1 MNVQAYIESGIIE
14 EFCLGLLSD
23 DQAKE
28 VMKNALLFPE
38 IQQEIEQTEE
48 ALAAYART
56 PPRPA
61 LKEQVLKVL
70 DDIRSEEEIKPDNPP
85 PIHRYSD
92 AAKWNEALSGIEPN
106 LEHSDL
112 KLFFLR
118 KTKESQLCIAW
129 LRTELVEDAHHRNEF
144 QESFL
149 ILEGT
154 CECIL
159 GNRTIHLQPGD
170 YVDIPFDTP
179 HTIKVTSTSKGFL
192 KALIQR
198 AKLAA

>member
-1 MNVQAYIESGIIE
+1 MNVQKYIESGIIE

-28 VMKNALLFPE
+28 VMANASLFPE

-48 ALAAYART
+48 ALAAYAHT

-61 LKEQVLKVL
+61 LREQVLKALSDV
-70 DDIRSEEEIKPDNPP
+70 RSEEKINPKNPP
-85 PIHRYSD
+85 PIHRYSN

-106 LEHSDL
+106 LEHNGL

-118 KTKESQLCIAW
+118 KTKESQLYIAW
-129 LRTELVEDAHHRNEF
+129 LRSELVEDAHHRNEF

-159 GNRTIHLQPGD
+159 GNQTIQLRPGD

-179 HTIKVTSTSKGFL
+179 HTIKVTSTANGFL